1 MILVISEFFYLHFF
15 GRFVS
20 LFFFYSLS
28 FYSLFWG
35 LFSFLVV
42 VLFIYSLLVCFSFF
56 SLSFFKNSFL
66 FGRRV
71 ERVCFESSP
80 CLSLYLLVCIM
91 KYRIISD
98 YITYSKIEITN
109 TCFFFILARKYIVP
123 PQRTAPVINGG
134 SATLSKSLSFCTTT
148 GYSLTRS
155 NKGTM

>member
-1 MILVISEFFYLHFF
+1 MILVISEFFICIFF
-15 GRFVS
+15 GLFLS
-20 LFFFYSLS
+20 LFYSLS

-35 LFSFLVV
+35 GFSFLVV

-56 SLSFFKNSFL
+56 PLSFFKNSFL

-71 ERVCFESSP
+71 ERVCFEPSP

-91 KYRIISD
+91 KYRITSD

-109 TCFFFILARKYIVP
+109 TCFFFFILARKYIVP